1 MGEVRVVSQCESG
14 GDRPYFPAIYFHS
27 KISTPNSTTVEVV
40 EYEPHD
46 WVSKEPFKSGL
57 PGGKDHMLS
66 GNDLRLPFWMSPHQ
80 FRGIQSVPNPMVNGK
95 LDSSLANA
103 AMHADIVGVIVLGI
117 DNRNTPP
124 DVVRELLND
133 GAKIVRQLLI
143 DQVESGKIILP
154 AMSGDF
160 TLFEKNVIEDATDLA
175 TKLLDGW
182 TVAGLLVRGGI
193 GSLGSPDQLLGLK
206 GFILPAIDGIPWAAI
221 PPPKNAPIAIPIV
234 KGSLTAHNEVM
245 DFQGS
250 CGNGH
255 YQVSLSI
262 APEICNPAER
272 ISALSISVLSGEDDL
287 RSNSI
292 VGLRVEAGGKVGA
305 VPNLIT
311 DTGIDKRQQ
320 LTRTVNLAN
329 PVLRSELR
337 NIGLTF
343 TSHSG
348 AGQTPDNWD
357 MAAIRVDANGQ
368 TLVLQ
373 TGRPVMR
380 FTGSAREWT
389 TGAGCTPPSRF
400 STAPPP
406 MRRPRP

>member
-1 MGEVRVVSQCESG
+1 M
-14 GDRPYFPAIYFHS
+14 Y
-27 KISTPNSTTVEVV
+27 
-40 EYEPHD
+40 
-46 WVSKEPFKSGL
+46 
-57 PGGKDHMLS
+57 
-66 GNDLRLPFWMSPHQ
+66 
-80 FRGIQSVPNPMVNGK
+80 
-95 LDSSLANA
+95 
-103 AMHADIVGVIVLGI
+103 ADIVGVIVLGL

-160 TLFEKNVIEDATDLA
+160 TVFEKNVIQDATDLA
-175 TKLLDGW
+175 TKLVDGW
-182 TVAGLLVRGGI
+182 TVAGLIVRGGI

-221 PPPKNAPIAIPIV
+221 PAAKNAPIAIPIV

-250 CGNGH
+250 CGSGH
-255 YQVSLSI
+255 YQVSFSI

-272 ISALSISVLSGEDDL
+272 ISSFSISLLSGEDDL

-292 VGLRVEAGGKVGA
+292 VGLRVEAGGKVA
-305 VPNLIT
+305 DVPDVIT
-311 DTGIDKRQQ
+311 TGIDKRQQ
-320 LTRTVNLAN
+320 LTRTVNLPS

-348 AGQTPDNWD
+348 TGQTPDNWD
-357 MAAIRVDANGQ
+357 MAAIRVDADGQ

-389 TGAGCTPPSRF
+389 TGAGCTPPNRF
-400 STAPPP
+400 STAPAP